1 MNGVTHKFSL
11 KGCLWQYGT
20 NGLGIRGWNRLLP
33 CRERFDA
40 AARLHDGAYDRKG
53 GARERRAA
61 DIGFLRDCLRR
72 CGTDRHVAVAVAYY
86 LAVRALGWLFYRYG
100 RECKKK

>member
-1 MNGVTHKFSL
+1 MTTLRGIFWRPGV
-11 KGCLWQYGT
+11 

-40 AARLHDGAYDRKG
+40 AARRHDEGYDRKG
-53 GARERRAA
+53 GARERRFA
-61 DIGFLRDCLRR
+61 DINFLYNCLRR
-72 CGTDRHVAVAVAYY
+72 CDADRHVAVAVAYY